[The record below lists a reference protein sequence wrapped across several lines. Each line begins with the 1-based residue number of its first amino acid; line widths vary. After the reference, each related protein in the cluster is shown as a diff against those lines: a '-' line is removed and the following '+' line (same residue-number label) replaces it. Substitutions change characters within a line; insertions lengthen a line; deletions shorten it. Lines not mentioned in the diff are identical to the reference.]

1 MPCPVFVPATGKP
14 ESPQRPRHAAPRG
27 ARNPRV
33 ALARPARLRRAE
45 SCGHAH
51 ERDATPLANAGPTG
65 YQPSQLAQAY
75 GFNQIS
81 DNGSGT
87 TIAIVDAYDDP
98 NIVNDLKAFN
108 TQFSLPQLTA
118 STSPGA
124 GGVPTITV
132 MNQTGGVTSQTG
144 GTSSPPPTDQTGGWE
159 TEEALD
165 VEWAHAMAPGAN
177 IVLVEANSSSNSD
190 LFTAVQA
197 ANTLGANV
205 VSMSWGGSEFSGES
219 SYDSVFHDPRGGL
232 CECLRRFRRAGGL
245 PGRLARRRGRRRDHP
260 QSQ

>member
-1 MPCPVFVPATGKP
+1 MLL
-14 ESPQRPRHAAPRG
+14 SSLSLR
-27 ARNPRV
+27 ARCRIQSSSH
-33 ALARPARLRRAE
+33 RRANRNRPTNRDTLRLEALETRALLSLGPPGFAVPNDVAMPTSE
-45 SCGHAH
+45 S
-51 ERDATPLANAGPTG
+51 ATPLANAGPTG

-98 NIVNDLKAFN
+98 NIVNDLKTFN

-124 GGVPTITV
+124 GGVATITV

-165 VEWAHAMAPGAN
+165 VESAHAMAPGAN
-177 IVLVEANSSSNSD
+177 IVLVEANSNSNSD

-197 ANTLGANV
+197 ANNLGVNV
-205 VSMSWGGSEFSGES
+205 VSMSWGGSEFSGEN
-219 SYDSVFHDPRGGL
+219 SYDS
-232 CECLRRFRRAGGL
+232 
-245 PGRLARRRGRRRDHP
+245 
-260 QSQ
+260 